1 MEYSLA
7 MTRFSRMNLPPL
19 CVLVRRVLVH
29 RVLVLR
35 VLVHRV
41 LVRCVLV
48 LRVLVHRVLVHRV
61 LVPRV
66 LALWVAALLL
76 AGSATPQTAQA
87 QENAQQDTQQDT
99 QKDTQQDA
107 QQDSQQKLDLE
118 SLHAPF
124 ELRKG
129 DITASYKVFL
139 GGFHVARLRF
149 FISETHSAEGTAGG
163 FHYRMSGQTAGW
175 VGSLSKRNFLAVSEA
190 EIRRELL
197 HDTETNIDTGTDTD
211 TNTNTNTESGTA
223 VSDIF
228 YWSQFRVLE
237 NNATDGAKAT
247 DGTDSERTSR
257 FLAHEALRPRYF
269 LRAPTG
275 EITTLGGKAR
285 WAGTQNNIPYGAND
299 GAELNH
305 TADLLAFFA
314 RFFRTINHGAD
325 NPAHTNLSQ
334 QCQVQNKI
342 YDGKYLYRITFE
354 SAERKSLRL
363 GKKYTPYQGE
373 FTLCRFSVEALG
385 GFRNEQARKTFPTTV
400 EFWLHSEAATENTA
414 DSLSE
419 PFSVPV
425 LFTFR
430 TRFGSLLGYLQEVQR
445 IP

>member
-19 CVLVRRVLVH
+19 CVLVRRVLVRH
-29 RVLVLR
+29 
-35 VLVHRV
+35 
-41 LVRCVLV
+41 
-48 LRVLVHRVLVHRV
+48 V

-87 QENAQQDTQQDT
+87 QENAQKDTQQDSQKDT
-99 QKDTQQDA
+99 QKDTQQDAQQDA

-163 FHYRMSGQTAGW
+163 FHYRMSGETAGW

-197 HDTETNIDTGTDTD
+197 HDTETNIDTDTD